1 MPDMNAELPRTTRAE
16 ELRAALADEIVS
28 GRLTPGYKLE
38 ERELAE
44 RFGVSRTPVR
54 EALRQLA
61 AAGLAET
68 RPHKG
73 VVVAPVTEKR
83 LHDMFEMMAELEGVC
98 ARLAA
103 VRMSAP
109 ERRDLEGKHEA
120 CARFMRSGSAEEYHI
135 ANETFHG
142 AIYVGSHNGFLADNA
157 FATRSRLA
165 PFRRAQFRV
174 MGRLAKSVAEHDAV
188 VQSILRGDGD
198 GAARLMRHH
207 VSLVGDASADYVASH
222 RSDGQVVELRR

>member
-1 MPDMNAELPRTTRAE
+1 MNVQLPRTTRAE

-28 GRLTPGYKLE
+28 GRLVPGYKLE

-73 VVVAPVTEKR
+73 VVVAPVTDKR
-83 LHDMFEMMAELEGVC
+83 LHDMFEVMAELEGVC

-103 VRMSAP
+103 IRMTAP

-120 CARFMRSGSAEEYHI
+120 CAGFMRAGAAEEYHV

-157 FATRSRLA
+157 FGVRSRLA
-165 PFRRAQFRV
+165 PFRRAQFRL
-174 MGRLAKSVAEHDAV
+174 MGRLAKSVAEHDEV
-188 VQSILRGDGD
+188 VQAILRGDGD
-198 GAARLMRHH
+198 GAARLMRRH
-207 VSLVGDASADYVASH
+207 VSIVGDASADYVAMN
-222 RSDGQVVELRR
+222 RNDIQPAEPRR